1 MPHESPKQTPFAC
14 FLLGSIILAV
24 CSVHGQSVHCL
35 MCLLLLIIIIRYKS
49 PQIFSL
55 LFFWFTE
62 ITTESI
68 FISVFKRFLL
78 STLPKIQAWQ
88 SFTIQFFEDEADSD
102 FMHFQQLVCL
112 KGLSH
117 CFSSQNR
124 VFTSGC
130 TVRGVTELDPA
141 LSHL

>member
-1 MPHESPKQTPFAC
+1 MVLNYFQESKSVQVPFPVCIFENDCTKKIKKLCSQQPKLRMPHESPKQTPFAC

-78 STLPKIQAWQ
+78 STLPKI
-88 SFTIQFFEDEADSD
+88 
-102 FMHFQQLVCL
+102 
-112 KGLSH
+112 
-117 CFSSQNR
+117 
-124 VFTSGC
+124 
-130 TVRGVTELDPA
+130 
-141 LSHL
+141 